1 MNNVKSRLI
10 LEIYKN
16 QLKSKLKITI
26 INKTERIKR
35 MLKKILE
42 NKKLRSDIILVGV
55 LLIVSLSVLLFMF
68 LTKEEG
74 AIAEVYVNNEKV
86 AEYPLSIDGVYYL
99 NGGTNVLVV
108 ENGEAYMREAN
119 CPDKFSK
126 NGCVNTG
133 KISYV
138 GQKIVCLPNKIIVE
152 IVGEG
157 EGIVDV

>member
-42 NKKLRSDIILVGV
+42 NKKLCSDIILVGV

-68 LTKEEG
+68 LT
-74 AIAEVYVNNEKV
+74 
-86 AEYPLSIDGVYYL
+86 
-99 NGGTNVLVV
+99 
-108 ENGEAYMREAN
+108 
-119 CPDKFSK
+119 
-126 NGCVNTG
+126 
-133 KISYV
+133 
-138 GQKIVCLPNKIIVE
+138 Q
-152 IVGEG
+152 
-157 EGIVDV
+157 